1 MDLPSG
7 TAAVREND
15 GSEMSETFDAYVL
28 EEQGPAALRQLS
40 VIEIGR

>member
-7 TAAVREND
+7 TAAVRDSD

-28 EEQGPAALRQLS
+28 EEQRPAVLRQLS